1 MPTPVNHLILAQE
14 MIAAGRLSAAARRL
28 LESHWGPFLLGNT
41 APDAQTVTGQ
51 PRYDTHFYR
60 IPPSGETPA
69 REAILTAHPALARP
83 DRLTADHAVFLGGY
97 LAHLLA
103 DEAWWRDVFDPF
115 FGLSAPWG
123 AWKERIFLHN
133 VLRTHLDREDQAQLN
148 GSAGPALA
156 TAEPRGWLPFVSDDA
171 LCAWRDL
178 LVTQLQPGHHIRTAE
193 VFAERMH
200 VASELIEE
208 ALLSPQPMARIFR
221 HATLAHLQA
230 HRADVVRR
238 SVDLLN
244 EYLGGNR

>member
-41 APDAQTVTGQ
+41 APDSH
-51 PRYDTHFYR
+51 R
-60 IPPSGETPA
+60 
-69 REAILTAHPALARP
+69 LTAH
-83 DRLTADHAVFLGGY
+83 HAVFLGGY